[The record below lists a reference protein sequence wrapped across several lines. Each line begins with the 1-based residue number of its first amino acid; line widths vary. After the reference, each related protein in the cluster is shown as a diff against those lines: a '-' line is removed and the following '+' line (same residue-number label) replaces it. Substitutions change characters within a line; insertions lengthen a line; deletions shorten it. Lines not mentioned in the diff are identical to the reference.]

1 VKMTGRQQ
9 WNVDFDEGAVRD
21 FEAVKSKEERKA
33 VFNAIDKLRQLG
45 PRLVPPHVKLLA
57 GEADLFELRPRQGNS
72 KARPLVVRAG
82 RGYLVVAVAPGP
94 REGHVARSRGR
105 APQAERSG
113 GSGQPIT
120 HQLS

>member
-1 VKMTGRQQ
+1 MAGRQQ

-45 PRLVPPHVKLLA
+45 PRLVPPHVKSLA

-72 KARPLVVRAG
+72 KARPLVVRKG
-82 RGYLVVAVAPGP
+82 RGGYLVVAVAPDHAKDVS
-94 REGHVARSRGR
+94 RALVDARRRLSARAEVDSR
-105 APQAERSG
+105 
-113 GSGQPIT
+113 
-120 HQLS
+120 

>member
-1 VKMTGRQQ
+1 MKTSGRQQ

-45 PRLVPPHVKLLA
+45 PRLVPPHVKSLA

-72 KARPLVVRAG
+72 KPDRSSFARAAAIWSWLLLPTMRRTCRAQ
-82 RGYLVVAVAPGP
+82 
-94 REGHVARSRGR
+94 SRTR
-105 APQAERSG
+105 AAG
-113 GSGQPIT
+113 
-120 HQLS
+120 

>member
-1 VKMTGRQQ
+1 MTGRQQ

-72 KARPLVVRAG
+72 KARPLVVRGAAAIWSWLLLPTTRRTCRAQSRTRAAG
-82 RGYLVVAVAPGP
+82 
-94 REGHVARSRGR
+94 
-105 APQAERSG
+105 
-113 GSGQPIT
+113 
-120 HQLS
+120 

>member
-1 VKMTGRQQ
+1 MERRLRRGGG
-9 WNVDFDEGAVRD
+9 EGLRGG
-21 FEAVKSKEERKA
+21 KSKEERKA

-82 RGYLVVAVAPGP
+82 RGYLVVAVAPDHEKDMS
-94 REGHVARSRGR
+94 RAVEDARRRLSARAGVDSR
-105 APQAERSG
+105 
-113 GSGQPIT
+113 
-120 HQLS
+120 

>member
-21 FEAVKSKEERKA
+21 FEAVKSEEERKA

-82 RGYLVVAVAPGP
+82 RGYLVVAVAPDHAKDMS
-94 REGHVARSRGR
+94 RAVEDARRRLSARAGVDSR
-105 APQAERSG
+105 
-113 GSGQPIT
+113 
-120 HQLS
+120 